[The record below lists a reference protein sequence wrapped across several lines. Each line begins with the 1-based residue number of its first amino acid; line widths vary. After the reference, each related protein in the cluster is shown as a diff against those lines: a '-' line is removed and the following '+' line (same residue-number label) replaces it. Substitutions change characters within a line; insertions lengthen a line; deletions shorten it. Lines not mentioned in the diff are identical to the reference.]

1 MEFLKQILAFEP
13 DIFYGYAYLGNLNGI
28 KLHVIDEALASPAML
43 PALAFAE
50 CLLFLL
56 FLYLIRSTRHFPDRR
71 FPKHQTPRFREI
83 FNSSF
88 QFMAVLNPEGIILEV
103 NQTALE
109 WGELQLKQ
117 VIGVHFW
124 QTPWWSGNQPSQ
136 DRLMEAIAAAASGK
150 SLRYETEIGGSG
162 CPLRTLD
169 FSIRPMWG
177 EGGLV
182 TQLIAEGRDITAR
195 KGYESE
201 LLRIR
206 KAVDSAG
213 DAIAIS
219 DLTRHR
225 IYQNSACTQLFGY
238 TLDEMNAAGGPWML
252 YQDLALSR
260 QVFETVSSGGSWQG
274 EVEMKSKAGDCLQM
288 AVRADAIVDE
298 SNQIVGFIGIYTD
311 ITARRQLEA
320 ELHHQETDYRQ
331 LMEQASE
338 GIFIIDEWGNYLNVN
353 PRACEMLG
361 YSREELLQLNFKAI
375 ACQPEIE
382 IFSSPLD
389 GLMLGETRRSEHW
402 LRRKNNTLLPVEL
415 SAKMLPDGR
424 MQAIVLD
431 ITERKRSEAA
441 LRKYQEQLENLVA
454 QRTAELTRANRQLQ
468 SEIVARQKAQAELEQ
483 FFKVSA
489 DLMAIASF
497 EGYFKRV
504 NPAITEILGY
514 SPEEFSRQFSLDWV
528 HPEDRELSE
537 EKTKQMLA
545 SKEAIAFEN
554 RYRTGD
560 GSYKW
565 ISWSAVPVPEEQS
578 IYCVGRD
585 ISDRKSVEDALHQET
600 LRVTEL
606 QNRFQRLADNLPGV
620 IYQYLITTDGTISFP
635 YVSSG
640 CRDILELEPEEIEQ
654 NAQFMCSLIHPEDWP
669 NFNDSIAR
677 SAQTLKPWKRK
688 FRVITPTG
696 KIKWLQ
702 GESRPELQPNGDILW
717 DGVAIDITDLKQ
729 LEQELLHSEE
739 RFRTSV
745 ENMLDCFGIYSA
757 CRDERGE
764 IVDFRREYVNASA
777 RQQCHCDSHS
787 LDENCSFCQVIPDR
801 QTSVLFSK
809 YAQVVQTG
817 EPLNEELI
825 LYETGG
831 NLDLNG
837 IKNRP
842 PVREAFD
849 IRATKLGDGL
859 TVVWRD
865 ISDRKQMETAIERE
879 RQQLQQIVNCAPVAI
894 AMFDTQMCYLA
905 HSSQWLTYHGLDCFG
920 RSQHPNSNNSTQ
932 PSLIGRN
939 YYQVSSDIPERW
951 RQAHQRAL
959 QGEIVSVTED
969 LWQKLDGSST
979 YIRWTISP
987 WYLAEGEIG
996 GIAIAIDCI
1005 DELVKAREAALESA
1019 RFKSQ
1024 FLANMSHEIR
1034 TPMNGVLG
1042 MAGLLLETPL
1052 STQQYDYA
1060 KTIRASAQHLLSIIN
1075 DILDFSKLEAG
1086 EMHLEQFDFNLYE
1099 SVEQVLDLLGAQA
1112 EAKGLD
1118 LSCLFDPNLARNL
1131 QGDPVRLG
1139 QILLNLVGNAI
1150 KFTEVGEIII
1160 QASAIAETEET
1171 ACVRMSVKDTGIGIS
1186 PEGQNK
1192 LFQSFSQ
1199 VDASTKRQ
1207 YGGTGLGLAICK
1219 QLVEMMGGQI
1229 GVDSNIGEGSTFWF
1243 TAEFKKPLN
1252 FTPIEVSPRCKLP
1265 SLRVLVVDDNPRIRQ
1280 SVRELTQAWGMH
1292 TDDAANATEAWNA
1305 LQQTVTLNQP
1315 YDVLLLDLQ
1324 LPSKEGLQLLENLH
1338 YNRDQFDSHLFPE
1351 TQVIL
1356 MTNQSQRDIAESLL
1370 SRGVASYFFK
1380 PVRASRLFDT
1390 LINVVNGPSSTASPM
1405 GTLHAP
1411 IPPAYAI
1418 NILVAEDNLINQT
1431 VILSQL
1437 EMLGYQPDCV
1447 TNGIEALES
1456 ITKKTYDLVLMD
1468 CQMPVMDGYAA
1479 TKELRRREEAQR
1491 HTIVIALTANAMRGD
1506 RQKCLDAGMD
1516 DYLSKPIE
1524 REDLAAAIRRWIH
1537 KKPGLDNCLQ
1547 VPSPV
1552 KIPRIEPTAIPSSLL
1567 TLNTASPLP
1576 LSVPECPVNM
1586 DRLLKVTRGNLSLQ
1600 QRLLQVF
1607 IDKIPEDIEALTQ
1620 ALSNQDLVRVEQCAH
1635 RIKSAASNVGVSSMS
1650 AIAAQLETLARQQ
1663 TLKGTAELASQ
1674 LPTILEQ
1681 VRGFFDEH
1689 FFQKTSV

>member
-13 DIFYGYAYLGNLNGI
+13 DIFYRYAYLWNVNGF
-28 KLHVIDEALASPAML
+28 KLHWAEALGSPAIL
-43 PALAFAE
+43 TVLAFAD
-50 CLLFLL
+50 CLLFLI
-56 FLYLIRSTRHFPDRR
+56 FLYLIRRIRHLPDPRL
-71 FPKHQTPRFREI
+71 PKNETHRFREI

-88 QFMAVLNPEGIILEV
+88 QFMAVLTPEGMILDV

-109 WGELQLKQ
+109 WGELQLEQ
-117 VIGVHFW
+117 VSRVPFW

-136 DRLMEAIAAAASGK
+136 DQLIEAIAAAASGK
-150 SLRYETEIGGSG
+150 SLRYQTEIGGSG
-162 CPLRTLD
+162 CPWRTLD

-177 EGGLV
+177 EGGQV

-219 DLTRHR
+219 DLTRKR
-225 IYQNSACTQLFGY
+225 IYQNSACTDLFGY
-238 TLDEMNAAGGPWML
+238 TLEEMNAAGGPWRL
-252 YQDLALSR
+252 YQDPALSR
-260 QVFETVSSGGSWQG
+260 QVFETVSSGASWQG
-274 EVEMKSKAGDCLQM
+274 EVEMKSKAGDCLQI
-288 AVRADAIVDE
+288 AVRTDAIRDE
-298 SNQIVGFIGIYTD
+298 RNQIVGFIGIYTD

-338 GIFIIDEWGNYLNVN
+338 GIFIIDAQGNYLNVN

-361 YSREELLQLNFKAI
+361 YSREELLQVNFKAI

-382 IFSSPLD
+382 IFSGPLD
-389 GLMLGETRRSEHW
+389 GLLLEKNHRSEHW

-415 SAKMLPDGR
+415 SAKILPDGR

-431 ITERKRSEAA
+431 ITDRKRSEAA

-497 EGYFKRV
+497 DGYFKRV
-504 NPAITEILGY
+504 NPAITDILGY

-528 HPEDRELSE
+528 HPDDRELSE
-537 EKTKQMLA
+537 EKTKQLLT

-620 IYQYLITTDGTISFP
+620 IYQYRITPDGTISFP

-640 CRDILELEPEEIEQ
+640 CLDILELEPEEIEQ
-654 NAQFMCSLIHPEDWP
+654 NVQLMGSLIHPEDWP
-669 NFNDSIAR
+669 NFNESIAR
-677 SAQTLKPWKRK
+677 SAQTLQPWKLK
-688 FRVITPTG
+688 FRVITPSG

-702 GESRPELQPNGDILW
+702 GESRPEPQPNGDLLW

-729 LEQELLHSEE
+729 LEQELLQSEE

-757 CRDERGE
+757 CRNERGE

-777 RQQCHCDSHS
+777 RQQCDCSSPS
-787 LDENCSFCQVIPDR
+787 LEDDCSFCQVIPDR
-801 QTSVLFSK
+801 RSSILFSK

-817 EPLNEELI
+817 EPLKEELI
-825 LYETGG
+825 LYETEG
-831 NLDLNG
+831 NPALNG
-837 IKNRP
+837 VKNRP

-849 IRATKLGDGL
+849 IRATKLGDGFA
-859 TVVWRD
+859 VVWRD

-905 HSSQWLTYHGLDCFG
+905 HSSQWLTHHGLDSCG
-920 RSQHPNSNNSTQ
+920 RSQTSGRDNATE

-939 YYQVSSDIPERW
+939 YYQVLSDIPERW

-1118 LSCLFDPNLARNL
+1118 LSFLFDPNLARNL

-1171 ACVRMSVKDTGIGIS
+1171 ASIRMSVKDTGIGIS
-1186 PEGQNK
+1186 PDGQNK

-1229 GVDSNIGEGSTFWF
+1229 GVDSKIGEGSTFWF
-1243 TAEFKKPLN
+1243 TAEFKKQLN
-1252 FTPIEVSPRCKLP
+1252 FTPIEVSPTHKLP

-1305 LQQTVTLNQP
+1305 LQQTVTLNKP

-1324 LPSKEGLQLLENLH
+1324 LPSKEGLQLLESLH
-1338 YNRDQFDSHLFPE
+1338 YNREEFDSHLFPE

-1390 LINVVNGPSSTASPM
+1390 LINVVNGPSSPVSPL
-1405 GTLHAP
+1405 GSLHGP
-1411 IPPAYAI
+1411 IIPAYAI
-1418 NILVAEDNLINQT
+1418 NILVAEDNLINQM

-1479 TKELRRREEAQR
+1479 TKELRRREKAQR

-1537 KKPGLDNCLQ
+1537 KKPGPDNCLQ
-1547 VPSPV
+1547 VPPPV
-1552 KIPRIEPTAIPSSLL
+1552 QIPRIEPTAIPSSLL
-1567 TLNTASPLP
+1567 TLNTSSPVP

-1586 DRLLKVTRGNLSLQ
+1586 ERLLKVTRGNLSLQ

-1607 IDKIPEDIEALTQ
+1607 IDKVPEDIEALTQ
-1620 ALSNQDLVRVEQCAH
+1620 ALSTQDLARVEQYAH

-1650 AIAAQLETLARQQ
+1650 AIAAQLESLARQQ
-1663 TLKGTAELASQ
+1663 TLEGTAELASQ

-1689 FFQKTSV
+1689 FCQKTSV